1 MDIMAA
7 RQLEARMTQPDTT
20 GGPAAR
26 DDDAPSAVSVLYR
39 ILANSLEVG
48 EVGEV
53 GEVERIGCTELPEGG
68 MSCGLS
74 VALADGQ
81 QMLVDVQEH

>member
-20 GGPAAR
+20 GGPAPR
-26 DDDAPSAVSVLYR
+26 DDDAPSAVSVLNR
-39 ILANSLEVG
+39 IPANSLEVG

-53 GEVERIGCTELPEGG
+53 EWIGCTELPEGG

-74 VALADGQ
+74 VALADGRQ
-81 QMLVDVQEH
+81 LLVDVQEH